1 MCRAIT
7 GKREC
12 LKLLRLQ
19 HIGDALQIDGNTYL
33 DILADKIIIEA
44 KKLCIVE
51 SLFVLINNTSS
62 LTKQQPNGS
71 VIEEELKAFHVLDG
85 DLV

>member
-44 KKLCIVE
+44 KKLGIVE
-51 SLFVLINNTSS
+51 SLFVLINTTSS
-62 LTKQQPNGS
+62 LMKWQPNGS
-71 VIEEELKAFHVLDG
+71 VIKG
-85 DLV
+85 